1 MKQRKDE
8 ILRKRKALEKKL
20 KSHMDE
26 LSNKDKENLQAI
38 AIKYDKD
45 SKKAPAVVASGRGQ
59 IATKILTLAEEN
71 KKAKRVIIVFMNG
84 SIGPCFLK
92 DNE

>member
-45 SKKAPAVVASGRGQ
+45 SKKAPFVASGRGQ
-59 IATKILTLAEEN
+59 IATKILTLAENNIPMVEDQN
-71 KKAKRVIIVFMNG
+71 CQIVII
-84 SIGPCFLK
+84 PK
-92 DNE
+92 